1 MKESM
6 WGYLIITLGLIII
19 VVIVLIQNITVTQE
33 EDYYLTREVL
43 EASMIDAVDMG
54 SFKSSGEIVMVK
66 EKFVEVFIRR
76 FAESIGKSK
85 DVYRLEFYD
94 INEYPPKASVR
105 ILTDSKSRPTGG
117 VEAQETAVKEMAFSV
132 DLNTYLTGILETT
145 DTYLKN
151 QSLVCREALFDD
163 NCEWIKYQYTNQ
175 TNSISNFCQSNIREV
190 GFDCCHDK
198 GIPDSKCPAR
208 GY

>member
-66 EKFVEVFIRR
+66 ELG
-76 FAESIGKSK
+76 S
-85 DVYRLEFYD
+85 
-94 INEYPPKASVR
+94 
-105 ILTDSKSRPTGG
+105 
-117 VEAQETAVKEMAFSV
+117 
-132 DLNTYLTGILETT
+132 
-145 DTYLKN
+145 LKY
-151 QSLVCREALFDD
+151 E
-163 NCEWIKYQYTNQ
+163 
-175 TNSISNFCQSNIREV
+175 
-190 GFDCCHDK
+190 
-198 GIPDSKCPAR
+198 
-208 GY
+208 